1 MVVATAL
8 FGFSCL
14 NATYRLLNW
23 TGNFVYNC
31 SCARTGAAWLATVGS
46 SRSRVRAR
54 AHQRS
59 LWVVL
64 GPSSTLRTRHP
75 VTGQDG
81 QTHHHGSSRPLQY
94 HHRWFCPISKREIN
108 MVVFNNFIQI
118 KILQN
123 FLDILHLKY
132 NIKWNSKYAAIFYEK
147 SECEDSQISM

>member
-31 SCARTGAAWLATVGS
+31 SCARKGAAWLATVGS
-46 SRSRVRAR
+46 SSSTGVRAR

-94 HHRWFCPISKREIN
+94 HRWFCSISKREIN
-108 MVVFNNFIQI
+108 KYGTYF
-118 KILQN
+118 
-123 FLDILHLKY
+123 HLGGC
-132 NIKWNSKYAAIFYEK
+132 F
-147 SECEDSQISM
+147 